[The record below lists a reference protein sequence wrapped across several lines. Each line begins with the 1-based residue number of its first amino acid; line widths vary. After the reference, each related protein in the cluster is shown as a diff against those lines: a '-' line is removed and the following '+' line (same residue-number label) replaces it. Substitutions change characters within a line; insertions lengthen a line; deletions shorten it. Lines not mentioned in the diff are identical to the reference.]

1 MVQILRPVHLRKV
14 QGTFILRQS
23 GLLWL
28 ESNKEV
34 ENDRRYSA
42 GYHFSYRTILFE
54 TIKEHS
60 YIIVIGV
67 EYEHG
72 T

>member
-1 MVQILRPVHLRKV
+1 MTDATQLATIFHT
-14 QGTFILRQS
+14 G
-23 GLLWL
+23 
-28 ESNKEV
+28 
-34 ENDRRYSA
+34 
-42 GYHFSYRTILFE
+42 TILFE